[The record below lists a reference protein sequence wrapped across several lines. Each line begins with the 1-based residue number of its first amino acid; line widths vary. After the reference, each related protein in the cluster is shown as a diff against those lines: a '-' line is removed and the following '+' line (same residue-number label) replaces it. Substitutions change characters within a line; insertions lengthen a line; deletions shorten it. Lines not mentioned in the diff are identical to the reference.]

1 MSGAAGVVAQ
11 THLAAHLLREIEGRL
26 HEVFQPMLSGEARRR
41 IADAEEDKQ
50 SHRAKIREAA
60 AILDLDEPTIEQWLE
75 YALELHRLAH
85 RYSLAGPRDVSQ
97 FRAHFDLGQNVLLAI
112 LRRYRTVYTD
122 ARPVLLQ
129 LAATRNPTDGHLRRL
144 RRRVPHSTVALGEF
158 FQIADTSWFELLR
171 ADGYFDNP
179 PPLVADE
186 EGRVAYVEWPA
197 ARFLVRAAAVEEL
210 NERVAE
216 IFAGLDTNNPEAR
229 EATVQAAIV
238 MPATLAATL
247 VERIAVYIRDPDFW
261 WVPRQDDELVDH
273 LLAGGEVAAALTVT
287 TELIAAAPRGADW
300 RMRHALTDITSRL
313 FPIAGTDGLRLLR
326 DALVEDLEEE
336 GRTGRNDY
344 STIWRPAI
352 VYGPDHG
359 RRDLLVTA
367 LHSAAASIVEDDPA
381 KLREVVEVLAEA
393 TQAIF
398 GRVALHLIAEHPEP
412 DVAEEW
418 LSNEEIFR
426 GYSFEREY
434 NELAAAAF
442 GDLGLAAKERIFAWI
457 DAGPA
462 WRPKDLEAGDI
473 PEYDDRW
480 RRRQLRRLPDLP
492 PVRQQQYDELVERW
506 GEPDDP
512 LAPPGRVVWS
522 GMTSPKSKEELLELD
537 DAQLLEF
544 LSTWQPGDDW
554 RGPSFDGLAA
564 QLKDAAA
571 TKPARLAALL
581 PALSDGKPMY
591 ARAVVDGLEQ
601 ASRDSIE
608 FPWEPVFAFAHEIA
622 NLPAEVEG
630 GGSVDDLE
638 TGWQAVRWSLASLV
652 LYAVEHDRVPH
663 EERDGLLAVITS
675 LAEDADPSPETE
687 ARRREDGHSPSFGS
701 INSVRGQA
709 LHAAIELAWQ
719 LRSEGDDDDP
729 NRHLPDDVRELL
741 DRHLG
746 ADNEPSLSVHSVFGR
761 HVNQLYSLDRD
772 WTTASLPRIFPDD
785 PVHADRRDAAWESF
799 IEANGVWTVT
809 WLVLEPQYART
820 IEGFANYDAEASSE
834 ISFYESTGRL
844 LMNVLVAYLL
854 GVVELD
860 DASLL
865 GRFFAVAP
873 LNLRLGFVDLIG
885 NDLSGQEHVDDETIE
900 KLQQLWLWRSDRVI
914 ADGNVS
920 ELAGF
925 AYWFGSGKLPED
937 WALAQLIRVLE
948 AGAAPAFPY
957 AITHRLPE
965 LTEDH
970 LPLVMSVVS
979 LLVERAYTPQ
989 MLLGARDEFRA
1000 VLTAAL
1006 ASGDEALVR
1015 QARETIGRLYAER
1028 HTEFNDLL

>member
-1 MSGAAGVVAQ
+1 MAGAAGVVAQ

-26 HEVFQPMLSGEARRR
+26 HEVFQPMLSEEARRR

-50 SHRAKIREAA
+50 SHRAKIKEAA
-60 AILDLDEPTIEQWLE
+60 AILDLDEPTIEQWLD

-112 LRRYRTVYTD
+112 LRRYRTVYTE

-158 FQIADTSWFELLR
+158 FQIADTTWFELLR
-171 ADGYFDNP
+171 ADGYFDHP

-210 NERVAE
+210 QERVAE

-229 EATVQAAIV
+229 EATVQAAIA
-238 MPATLAATL
+238 MPAELATTLID
-247 VERIAVYIRDPDFW
+247 RIAVYIRDADFW
-261 WVPRQDDELVDH
+261 WVPRHDDELIDH

-287 TELIAAAPRGADW
+287 RELIAAAPRGADW
-300 RMRHALTDITSRL
+300 RMRHALTDITPTL

-326 DALVEDLEEE
+326 DALVEDLVEE

-381 KLREVVEVLAEA
+381 MLREVVQVLAEPE
-393 TQAIF
+393 QAIF
-398 GRVALHLIAEHPEP
+398 GRIVLHLIAGHPEP
-412 DVAEEW
+412 DVAAEW
-418 LSNEEIFR
+418 LSSEETFR
-426 GYSFEREY
+426 GNSFEREY
-434 NELAAAAF
+434 NELAAVAF
-442 GDLGLAAKERIFAWI
+442 GDLEPDAKERIFAWI
-457 DAGPA
+457 DAGPT
-462 WRPKDLEAGDI
+462 WRPKDLEEADI
-473 PEYDDRW
+473 PEYEGRW

-492 PVRQQQYDELVERW
+492 PERQQQYDDLVERY
-506 GEPDDP
+506 GEPGDP
-512 LAPPGRVVWS
+512 LAPPGRVMRS
-522 GMTSPKSKEELLELD
+522 GMTSPKSKEELLALD
-537 DAQLLEF
+537 DAQLLVF

-571 TKPARLAALL
+571 TEPARLSALL
-581 PALSDGKPMY
+581 PSLTDGKPLY
-591 ARAVVDGLEQ
+591 ARAVIDGLEQ
-601 ASRDSIE
+601 ACRDSIE
-608 FPWEPVFAFAHEIA
+608 FLWEPVFAFAHEIA
-622 NLPAEVEG
+622 NLPAEVESE
-630 GGSVDDLE
+630 GSVDHLE
-638 TGWQAVRWSLASLV
+638 AGWQAVRRSLASLV
-652 LYAVEHDRVPH
+652 LYAVDHDRVPR
-663 EERDGLLAVITS
+663 EQRDQLLAVIAS
-675 LAEDADPSPETE
+675 LAEDADPSPE
-687 ARRREDGHSPSFGS
+687 ADGRRRESGHAPSFGS
-701 INSVRGQA
+701 IDSVRGQA
-709 LHAAIELAWQ
+709 LHAAIGLAWL
-719 LRSEGDDDDP
+719 LRPDSDDDDP
-729 NRHLPDDVRELL
+729 SRHLPDDVCEVL

-746 ADNEPSLSVHSVFGR
+746 ADREPSLSVHSVFGL
-761 HVNQLYSLDRD
+761 HFNQLYSLDRD
-772 WTTASLPRIFPDD
+772 WTTASLPLIFPDH
-785 PVHADRRDAAWESF
+785 PEHADRRDAAWDAF
-799 IEANGVWTVT
+799 IEANRVWRVT
-809 WLVLEPQYART
+809 WPVLEPQYARA
-820 IEGFANYDAEASSE
+820 IEEFADYDAEASSE
-834 ISFYESTGRL
+834 VSFYESTGRL

-854 GVVELD
+854 GFVELD

-873 LNLRLGFVDLIG
+873 LNLRLGFIDLIG
-885 NDLSGQEHVDDETIE
+885 NDFSGDDNVDEETIE

-914 ADGNVS
+914 ADGNVT

-925 AYWFGSGKLPED
+925 AYWFGSAKLPED
-937 WALAQLIRVLE
+937 WALEQLIRVLE
-948 AGAAPAFPY
+948 VGATPAFPY

-965 LTEDH
+965 LIEEH
-970 LPLVMSVVS
+970 LPLVMRVVS
-979 LLVERAYTPQ
+979 LLVEHAYTPQ

-1000 VLTAAL
+1000 VLAAAL